1 MDWCVPQMPKTQTTP
16 PEHQRYN
23 VHPSA
28 VAPGNR
34 ICIDIVGPLEESKQG
49 NTHIL
54 TIYDPFSHWPCAYA
68 IKKQDAETVIAC
80 LQNSMSTY
88 SPPAELLSDRGKNFM
103 SKAVADFLECMGTK
117 KYSTTPYKPSSNGS
131 VERFHKYL
139 ADALQM
145 AVKQSPN
152 TWEDHLDTVLY
163 AYRSS
168 PIDGLDITPFEVMFG
183 RKPNLPIDNLL
194 FRENY
199 SESIETLPQ
208 YMEYMLANQESMYR
222 AVKGERQERFNRNKK
237 AAGQHKKNKN
247 FEVGD
252 KVYLSF
258 PKGRFRISGGS
269 TKLAPRNDGPYTVI
283 EKLQDGLVYKVQHD
297 AKGFIHNASVSK
309 MIGVAG
315 MVIPKSAVDIPLSD
329 RWQQLTDR
337 TDRINDLTE
346 GQENRQKSE
355 ANNEERKSEVKE
367 EPEEKFSLEDDN
379 KCESEDEGETE
390 QQHKRKATHNKAT

>member
-1 MDWCVPQMPKTQTTP
+1 
-16 PEHQRYN
+16 
-23 VHPSA
+23 
-28 VAPGNR
+28 
-34 ICIDIVGPLEESKQG
+34 
-49 NTHIL
+49 
-54 TIYDPFSHWPCAYA
+54 
-68 IKKQDAETVIAC
+68 
-80 LQNSMSTY
+80 
-88 SPPAELLSDRGKNFM
+88 
-103 SKAVADFLECMGTK
+103 
-117 KYSTTPYKPSSNGS
+117 
-131 VERFHKYL
+131 
-139 ADALQM
+139 
-145 AVKQSPN
+145 
-152 TWEDHLDTVLY
+152 
-163 AYRSS
+163 
-168 PIDGLDITPFEVMFG
+168 MFG

-367 EPEEKFSLEDDN
+367 EPEEKLSLEDDN

-390 QQHKRKATHNKAT
+390 QQHKRKATHNKQPPSKKPKVRRYTTGAKSTTTARTRTNRTCDNHNLSMVSLCTISTATTLFQLP